1 MNFVQSASG
10 GIIMAIGWLLAYL
23 VVLYWARRPHHR
35 DRWLV
40 VIAATAMGAIV
51 FLVNLIARAV
61 GWWGWWGYTL
71 PLMVQAGLLLLGP
84 SVFFVFILTG
94 YRWLVAHNQRPLLWY
109 GLIGIAVLVPFT
121 VLADLYSIERGKL
134 SFGKGYTL
142 WQDVIVGQIFIW
154 IPVLLYRRI
163 QRWYQM
169 SLSKRGAG

>member
-1 MNFVQSASG
+1 
-10 GIIMAIGWLLAYL
+10 
-23 VVLYWARRPHHR
+23 
-35 DRWLV
+35 
-40 VIAATAMGAIV
+40 MGAIV

-61 GWWGWWGYTL
+61 GWWDWWGYTL

-109 GLIGIAVLVPFT
+109 GLIGIAVLIPFT
-121 VLADLYSIERGKL
+121 VLADSYSIERGKL

-169 SLSKRGAG
+169 SRSKRGAG